1 MIAQNGMIPMKI
13 FDTTYPL
20 SITKNYVSRWG
31 VNHAIRELIQNAID
45 SESPFKYEFT
55 QDSLSLTSEFTTL
68 SPQTLL
74 LGSTSKADNGDMIG
88 SFGEGYKIALLVLTR
103 LGHAVEIRNGNKLWT
118 PTFEHS
124 KIFNEEILVVR
135 ETSLSDRSNIGLT
148 IVVRGLDQFLKDA
161 IIESCL
167 LMQNNVGE
175 IKSTQYGDILLERPG
190 KLYVGGLYIC
200 DVDTEYGYS
209 IHPKHIR
216 LERDRQTV
224 YSWDLEQ
231 ITTNMWYETGDIDRI
246 VKMIADG
253 LKDVSYAQYNSPQIV
268 KEACYEFFRKEHPGA
283 LIASSAT
290 EMKAMIE
297 KGMTKTVYVG
307 GYTHAVV
314 SSYSGYQEDSKRAMI
329 IAASPHDRMKTW
341 LSDNRSE
348 MRAKAIVAFKQ
359 ILEESANW
367 RLK

>member
-1 MIAQNGMIPMKI
+1 MIHPNRTIPMKI
-13 FDTTYPL
+13 FDTIYPL

-31 VNHAIRELIQNAID
+31 INHAIRELIQNAID

-118 PTFEHS
+118 PAFEHS

-135 ETSLSDRSNIGLT
+135 ETSLSDRSNTGLT
-148 IVVRGLDQFLKDA
+148 IVVHGLDQFLKDA

-167 LMQNNVGE
+167 LMQSNIGE

-200 DVDTEYGYS
+200 DVETKYGYS
-209 IHPKHIR
+209 IHPKHMR

-224 YSWDLEQ
+224 YSWDLEN
-231 ITTNMWYETGDIDRI
+231 ITTKMWYETGDTDTI
-246 VKMIADG
+246 VQMITDG
-253 LKDVSYAQYNSPQIV
+253 IKDVAYAQYDSPEIV
-268 KEACYEFFRKEHPGA
+268 KEACYEFFRKQHPGS

-290 EMKAMIE
+290 EMKSMIE

-314 SSYSGYQEDSKRAMI
+314 SSYSGYQADSKRAII

-348 MRAKAIVAFKQ
+348 MRSKAIVAFKQ

>member
-1 MIAQNGMIPMKI
+1 MKL
-13 FDTTYPL
+13 FDTIYPL
-20 SITKNYVSRWG
+20 SITRNYVSRWG
-31 VNHAIRELIQNAID
+31 VNHAVRELIQNAID
-45 SESPFKYEFT
+45 SESPFRYEFKIH
-55 QDSLSLTSEFTTL
+55 DNGAISLSLTSEFTTL
-68 SPQTLL
+68 TPQTLL

-103 LGHAVEIRNGNKLWT
+103 LGYPVEIHNGNKLWV
-118 PTFEHS
+118 PAFEHS
-124 KIFNEEILVVR
+124 KIFNEEILVIH
-135 ETSLSDRSNIGLT
+135 ESSLSDRKNSGLT
-148 IVVRGLDQFLKDA
+148 MVVGGLDQQIKDS
-161 IIESCL
+161 IIDSCL
-167 LMQNNVGE
+167 LMQDNIGE
-175 IKSTQYGDILLERPG
+175 IKSTKYGDILLERPG

-231 ITTNMWYETGDIDRI
+231 ITTNMWYDVGDIDR
-246 VKMIADG
+246 VVQMIAKG
-253 LKDVSYAQYNSPQIV
+253 VKDVSYAQYNSPQVV

-348 MRAKAIVAFKQ
+348 MRAKAIVAFKS